1 MGASCGHCTCG
12 RWDVPKI
19 RHGVTDIRHVATG
32 MRRDPLPIRK
42 DSTHDAVRHG
52 CYLACRARMLHVFLL
67 FPLNSKKVSPVC
79 YSLSQFVPV
88 SPIYTQSQK
97 LPGIHGVKSG
107 SRIPGGAGRF
117 LRSRWVTPFAQNP
130 CSPAS
135 HLAMSSTLTPSMSYS
150 PCLVRAISTLG

>member
-67 FPLNSKKVSPVC
+67 FPLN
-79 YSLSQFVPV
+79 
-88 SPIYTQSQK
+88 
-97 LPGIHGVKSG
+97 
-107 SRIPGGAGRF
+107 GGGGFGRDVVGDAVDAGDF
-117 LRSRWVTPFAQNP
+117 GYDA
-130 CSPAS
+130 A
-135 HLAMSSTLTPSMSYS
+135 
-150 PCLVRAISTLG
+150 